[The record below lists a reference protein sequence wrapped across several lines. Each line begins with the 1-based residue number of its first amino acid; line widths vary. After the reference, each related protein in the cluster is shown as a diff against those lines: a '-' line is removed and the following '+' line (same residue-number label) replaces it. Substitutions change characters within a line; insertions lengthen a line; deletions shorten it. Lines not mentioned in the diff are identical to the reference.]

1 MSVWSMETVRAVGRL
16 RVSGFESREAYEQI
30 DTPATGSSV
39 TYANMLHDRLAREI
53 VEGARTHAVEVDPR
67 DTVMTEVE
75 APGWMR
81 RFDARWQPRTETVE
95 VVGGPMDG
103 SVLAVKDAPDVFFQA
118 LMQDAPLDD
127 LCVTTRTVT
136 YECVGWSEA
145 HRRWVYGVRA

>member
-30 DTPATGSSV
+30 DGARR
-39 TYANMLHDRLAREI
+39 MLHDRLAREI

-75 APGWMR
+75 APVWMR